1 MIDGLLLTLQK
12 SSKDSWNGRRSLHN
26 IITVGFLSWINQ
38 LGIHMHAPALEAQTG
53 RQKTDGSTYRYLTRK
68 LHIVLFIFR
77 LEVNVKIAMESIS
90 DKQYSK

>member
-1 MIDGLLLTLQK
+1 
-12 SSKDSWNGRRSLHN
+12 
-26 IITVGFLSWINQ
+26 
-38 LGIHMHAPALEAQTG
+38 MHAPALEAQTG

-68 LHIVLFIFR
+68 LHIVLVIFR